1 MGRQLF
7 RARGALNSLL
17 YLLESPDLDLADT
30 LARNAELGR
39 EVFEGYRVIDEA
51 ASLEDAALT
60 VVERR
65 QRVGQIILAT
75 AHLLRL
81 DQALFLLRRVVDEPI
96 LPFAGF

>member
-17 YLLESPDLDLADT
+17 HLLESPNLDLADT

-39 EVFEGYRVIDEA
+39 KVFQGHRVIDEA

-60 VVERR
+60 IVERR
-65 QRVGQIILAT
+65 ESVAQVILAT
-75 AHLLRL
+75 AQLLRL
-81 DQALFLLRRVVDEPI
+81 DQALFLLRRIVDEPI
-96 LPFAGF
+96 LPFARF